1 MDARPVDLLTR
12 SGRLLR
18 IRPVEAADPCVH
30 HASCDHAHGGVGYLV
45 AEIGGRVVAVLS
57 HHHHHGGGRH
67 VHLCYAAGARGD
79 GIGGHLLAVAGHVG
93 GRELVTICG

>member
-1 MDARPVDLLTR
+1 MDVRPVDLLTR

-18 IRPVEAADPCVH
+18 IRPVEAADPCVRPV
-30 HASCDHAHGGVGYLV
+30 SCEHAHAAVAYLV

-57 HHHHHGGGRH
+57 HHRHQEGGRH
-67 VHLCYAAGARGD
+67 VHLCYADGARGD
-79 GIGGHLLAVAGHVG
+79 GIGGHLLAVAGYVG